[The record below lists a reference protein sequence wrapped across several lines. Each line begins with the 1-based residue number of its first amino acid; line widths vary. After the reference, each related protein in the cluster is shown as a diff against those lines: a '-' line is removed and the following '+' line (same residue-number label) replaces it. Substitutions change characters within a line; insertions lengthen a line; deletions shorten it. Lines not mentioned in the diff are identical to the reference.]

1 SYQDLDSVDD
11 SNITLLK
18 ITYGLELCGEVITD
32 DDLLYKIYLTFD
44 PKDLVSTHKA
54 KKFTTYN
61 DILSYLLAN
70 EQRKQKIQD
79 TIRRF
84 EKLQKRFIKQRN
96 SEMRSLKNEKEESEP
111 SKWHNIDCET
121 GLY

>member
-32 DDLLYKIYLTFD
+32 DDMLYKTYLTFD
-44 PKDLVSTHKA
+44 PKDIVSTHKA

-70 EQRKQKIQD
+70 EQRKHKIQD

-84 EKLQKRFIKQRN
+84 EKLQKRFEKLQKRFIEQRN
-96 SEMRSLKNEKEESEP
+96 SEMRSLKMKRRNP
-111 SKWHNIDCET
+111 S
-121 GLY
+121 L